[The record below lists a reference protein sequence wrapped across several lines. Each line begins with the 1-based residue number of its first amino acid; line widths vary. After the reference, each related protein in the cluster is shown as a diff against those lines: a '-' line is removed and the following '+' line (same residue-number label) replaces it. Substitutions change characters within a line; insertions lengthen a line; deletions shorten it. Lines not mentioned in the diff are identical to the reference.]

1 MMPPLTITEKDQKIL
16 SWGALLAGVLL
27 TASGLFGVWV
37 QGLFYRGGF
46 PTPATFGEVRMA
58 FTLPAAVT
66 ALGSM
71 IVAGVLFT
79 SSITATWSPRRK
91 LVVFVC
97 FGVFVLVGCAVAG
110 HLATTRIANI
120 LN

>member
-1 MMPPLTITEKDQKIL
+1 MTPPLIITERDRKIL
-16 SWGALLAGVLL
+16 SWVALLAGVVL
-27 TASGLFGVWV
+27 TTSGLFGVWI
-37 QGLFYRGGF
+37 QGLFYQGGF

-66 ALGSM
+66 TLGSM
-71 IVAGVLFT
+71 IVAGVLFA
-79 SSITATWSPRRK
+79 SSITAAWSPRK

-97 FGVFVLVGCAVAG
+97 FGIFVLLACAVAG